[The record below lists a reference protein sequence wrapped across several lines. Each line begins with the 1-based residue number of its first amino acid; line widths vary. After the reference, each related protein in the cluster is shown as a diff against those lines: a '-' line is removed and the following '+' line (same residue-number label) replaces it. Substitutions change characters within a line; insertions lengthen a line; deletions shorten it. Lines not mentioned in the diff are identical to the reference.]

1 MWRVASDDTSGCN
14 TRAGGSGALAWASI
28 LGSYSLFRQMAH
40 VSAAFAS
47 RAAPQRGVCRVR
59 VRSAGAVGTRP
70 RRAGERA
77 GRRAHRCKCPKTK
90 TSRRSC
96 PGERHALRRQA
107 SGRAAAA
114 TTRSQRST
122 GGGAAAPFLH
132 DEAGPL
138 LAVLL
143 HVHLLIVRH
152 SPSVETATMRDASVR
167 RTASRVQ
174 VFCVC
179 RRSAR
184 GVCEGWHAVEA
195 RGSGSTRAIQR
206 SGSTRSIYTSAMC
219 GSGVLTLSPPLPPCC
234 CNPNNGGRPR
244 WARSHRRSHT
254 RERCV
259 GGPCAPPPTRT
270 ARALASLR
278 GVSHT

>member
-1 MWRVASDDTSGCN
+1 MSQDQNVTAFLSRRA
-14 TRAGGSGALAWASI
+14 TRAQTPSLRPGCCCNHKEPTQHGS
-28 LGSYSLFRQMAH
+28 
-40 VSAAFAS
+40 
-47 RAAPQRGVCRVR
+47 
-59 VRSAGAVGTRP
+59 
-70 RRAGERA
+70 
-77 GRRAHRCKCPKTK
+77 
-90 TSRRSC
+90 
-96 PGERHALRRQA
+96 
-107 SGRAAAA
+107 
-114 TTRSQRST
+114 
-122 GGGAAAPFLH
+122 AAPFLH

-270 ARALASLR
+270 ARALAAARSQPHLR
-278 GVSHT
+278 KSPAAATRAKANFGVCKAANAPLTF